1 MVNSAKRTVFKLE
14 HPARLI
20 LINAHSSYLELKNN
34 GTDSKCIWCAS
45 TKPHEHDILGKI
57 KFTGSKEKSYLLS
70 MVEKVKMKNKKG
82 LEITIAN
89 DAEAENQATQ
99 VSKNDSDDE
108 VLNTRSKVTHWTTQ
122 EVANEAEGARY
133 LARQLINQNGHLTCT
148 GIKYG
153 DRRHVLSSTP
163 KSVLK
168 PVVGKV
174 GNCDKCFN
182 NQFASLTEMQLHFM
196 NVHQYNL
203 QLKDIT
209 LVTNGDNANDDDAPE
224 EESRFVCN
232 HCPVECESDEKKIEH
247 MNEVHGERQCAKCLQ
262 HFKTNLTFRK
272 HTCSLRDSK
281 LDRKHPCHL

>member
-1 MVNSAKRTVFKLE
+1 
-14 HPARLI
+14 
-20 LINAHSSYLELKNN
+20 
-34 GTDSKCIWCAS
+34 
-45 TKPHEHDILGKI
+45 
-57 KFTGSKEKSYLLS
+57 

-108 VLNTRSKVTHWTTQ
+108 VLNARSKVTHWTTQ

-209 LVTNGDNANDDDAPE
+209 LVTNVKNYK
-224 EESRFVCN
+224 F
-232 HCPVECESDEKKIEH
+232 
-247 MNEVHGERQCAKCLQ
+247 
-262 HFKTNLTFRK
+262 
-272 HTCSLRDSK
+272 CSYFD
-281 LDRKHPCHL
+281 